1 MSRKPA
7 GNHKMTSK
15 MMQKR
20 MLFPSAGYRNVF
32 LTNFYEP
39 REFPLDQG
47 KFPRPKGNSL
57 GSRVKKL
64 VFSKNSAR
72 KIKKGKK
79 NGKREN
85 KRKTGKQN
93 NCTGN
98 SQLFPVRTLKISL
111 GSSKF
116 ILWFPA
122 AWSLNDVFQMCSV
135 LCTPTVCVVSRRKHP
150 KEELFCL
157 YYILAQAN
165 SDTKRLWLG

>member
-122 AWSLNDVFQMCSV
+122 AWSLKMTCFK
-135 LCTPTVCVVSRRKHP
+135 CV
-150 KEELFCL
+150 LFCVHL
-157 YYILAQAN
+157 PCASFHAASTQKRSFFAFIIFWLKQILIRN
-165 SDTKRLWLG
+165 VSG